1 MNTRVSPWLLAPA
14 LGFVGVFFVL
24 PVLALLAGAFRWEGQ
39 WGLEHFVAFFAEPLH
54 TQVYWRTLRI
64 ALLATLVSAIVCY
77 PAAMAMVK
85 VAPPWRGLLT
95 GLVILP
101 LMVSPI
107 ARTYAWIVLLGRH
120 GAANALLVGSGVQDE
135 PVTLLFTEGAVFL
148 GLLQLMMP
156 LMLVSLVSALENL
169 PADVL
174 AAAQTLGA
182 NRWQSYFRVTLPLTQ
197 EGLIVGGTLVF
208 TGCVTA
214 YITPALL
221 GGPKVLM
228 LETLLYQK
236 VNVAADLPAASVI
249 AVLLLITTVL
259 VNQGLRAPPWPCCCW
274 RWRFWWAPS
283 SWCLWPASRAMKP
296 WPSRRANGACAG
308 CCMSSPWN
316 RFSAAWSPACGW
328 AWAAPW
334 RRWPWVCRWPMRC
347 RAGSGVGRRWCARC

>member
-1 MNTRVSPWLLAPA
+1 MINRPASATAWWLLAPA
-14 LGFVGVFFVL
+14 LAFVSLFFVL
-24 PVLALLAGAFRWEGQ
+24 PVLALLAGAFKVDGA
-39 WGLEHFVAFFAEPLH
+39 WGLSHFSAFFAEPLH
-54 TQVYWRTLRI
+54 QQVYWRTLRL

-95 GLVILP
+95 ALVILP

-107 ARTYAWIVLLGRH
+107 ARTYAWIVLLGRN
-120 GAANALLVGSGVQDE
+120 GLANSWLVSSGVVEE
-135 PVTLLFTEGAVFL
+135 PVTLLFTEGAVFV

-169 PADVL
+169 GTDVL

-182 NRWQSYFRVTLPLTQ
+182 NRWQTFWRVTLPLTQ
-197 EGLIVGGTLVF
+197 EGLIIGGTLVF

-236 VNVAADLPAASVI
+236 VNMGGDLPAASVI
-249 AVLLLITTVL
+249 AVLLLATTVA
-259 VNQGLRAPPWPCCCW
+259 VNQLLR
-274 RWRFWWAPS
+274 RVG
-283 SWCLWPASRAMKP
+283 RARAT
-296 WPSRRANGACAG
+296 RRAAPAG
-308 CCMSSPWN
+308 L
-316 RFSAAWSPACGW
+316 PA
-328 AWAAPW
+328 AAPKA
-334 RRWPWVCRWPMRC
+334 V
-347 RAGSGVGRRWCARC
+347 A

>member
-1 MNTRVSPWLLAPA
+1 MTRHSPGWLLAPA
-14 LGFVGVFFVL
+14 LAFVGLLFVL
-24 PVLALLAGAFRWEGQ
+24 PVLALLAGAFEVDGGF
-39 WGLEHFVAFFAEPLH
+39 GLGHFSAFFAEPLH
-54 TQVYWRTLRI
+54 QQVYWRTLRI
-64 ALLATLVSAIVCY
+64 ALLATVVSALLCY

-85 VAPPWRGLLT
+85 VPPPWRGLLT

-107 ARTYAWIVLLGRH
+107 ARTYAWIVLLGRS
-120 GAANALLVGSGVQDE
+120 GLANSLLVGSGAVHE
-135 PVTLLFTEGAVFL
+135 PVTLLFTEGAVFV

-182 NRWQSYFRVTLPLTQ
+182 NRWQRFVRVTLPLTQ

-236 VNVAADLPAASVI
+236 VNVATDMSAASVI
-249 AVLLLITTVL
+249 AVLLLLTTVM
-259 VNQGLRAPPWPCCCW
+259 VNQGLR
-274 RWRFWWAPS
+274 RVGRT
-283 SWCLWPASRAMKP
+283 
-296 WPSRRANGACAG
+296 RRAAAAGA
-308 CCMSSPWN
+308 
-316 RFSAAWSPACGW
+316 
-328 AWAAPW
+328 
-334 RRWPWVCRWPMRC
+334 
-347 RAGSGVGRRWCARC
+347 RA